1 MNATTAMGRKKRMI
15 ERMKYLVSRHLIFT
29 YLLAYLIII
38 VEFGCMA
45 YLVFIDSDKLLWLA
59 IPCILIAW
67 IIQASEIIRM
77 DEETRRE
84 AYLAAIRRINRLN

>member
-1 MNATTAMGRKKRMI
+1 MI
-15 ERMKYLVSRHLIFT
+15 ERLKRIVKRHLILT

-38 VEFGCMA
+38 CEFGCVG
-45 YLVFIDSDKLLWLA
+45 YLVYVDSDKTLWLI
-59 IPCILIAW
+59 IPTILTEW
-67 IIQASEIIRM
+67 IIQAAEIIRM

>member
-1 MNATTAMGRKKRMI
+1 MGRKKRMI
-15 ERMKYLVSRHLIFT
+15 ERLKRLVGRHLIIT

-38 VEFGCMA
+38 CEFGCMA
-45 YLVFIDSDKLLWLA
+45 YLVFVDSDKTLWLI
-59 IPCILIAW
+59 IPNILVGW
-67 IIQASEIIRM
+67 IIQVAEMIRM